1 MCKIYQNISKYCFPM
16 LSKEQ
21 IQCGPASCVV
31 KASHAPRHPMDD
43 QDGWIRC
50 SKSYRVDPH
59 CSCSNQV
66 VFANHLDF
74 NSQFSHDQT
83 CIASSCK
90 QLQAHQTGGATA
102 QNQDFGGFPNASWSS
117 MVKPDSPSPRPT
129 IPVFPGCL
137 HLLPV
142 VLREDGRVRTKN
154 RNAHLRGLKVE
165 TLKSARAYC
174 STSAKLAEISAVE
187 AQSNTMTVSKEN
199 KATFKTF

>member
-1 MCKIYQNISKYCFPM
+1 M
-16 LSKEQ
+16 
-21 IQCGPASCVV
+21 
-31 KASHAPRHPMDD
+31 H
-43 QDGWIRC
+43 
-50 SKSYRVDPH
+50 
-59 CSCSNQV
+59 
-66 VFANHLDF
+66 
-74 NSQFSHDQT
+74 
-83 CIASSCK
+83 CK

-102 QNQDFGGFPNASWSS
+102 QNRDFGGFPNASRSS
-117 MVKPDSPSPRPT
+117 MIKPDSPSPRPT

-187 AQSNTMTVSKEN
+187 AQSNTMTVSQEN
-199 KATFKTF
+199 KATFKVVSLWMPLQSVAPKTECHVPGQSLSKLGPERSERACNPQSDLDPGQSPSGSIALLPSEALSSTTWARTEK